1 MIHVYPVP
9 GTGCDA
15 NSITAEQKHIITA
28 QNRNQPLSTFLRIC
42 PRIFWI
48 WVFFCYSACSK
59 WARIIL
65 FRQLV
70 FSIIGRYTCGSAR
83 VSRGPRCKQANAEQR
98 VCIRTRKPKR
108 HCCRGF
114 LWPRS
119 ESISLECQD
128 CMNGIL
134 SHLVLPFRIHV

>member
-1 MIHVYPVP
+1 M
-9 GTGCDA
+9 
-15 NSITAEQKHIITA
+15 
-28 QNRNQPLSTFLRIC
+28 
-42 PRIFWI
+42 
-48 WVFFCYSACSK
+48 
-59 WARIIL
+59 
-65 FRQLV
+65 FRQLA
-70 FSIIGRYTCGSAR
+70 FSIIGRYTCGAAR
-83 VSRGPRCKQANAEQR
+83 VLRGPRCQQANTEQR

-134 SHLVLPFRIHV
+134 SLLVLPFRIHVQYISSTCGLHVLRKRVHARTCCVHRLIL